1 MARQEQRLAANVP
14 GPFYVDSTCIDCG
27 TCWQFDP
34 LHYAPTGSS
43 SRVQRQPDGA
53 VELRQALL
61 ALQACPVAAIGTTQ
75 ITTVYKKSPL
85 QLQTPHQED

>member
-43 SRVQRQPDGA
+43 SRVQRQPDGTA
-53 VELRQALL
+53 CL
-61 ALQACPVAAIGTTQ
+61 AGLPGGCDRNQP
-75 ITTVYKKSPL
+75 
-85 QLQTPHQED
+85 